1 MEKDTIKLL
10 KECDAGVKTAVNSI
24 DEVLDNIKSED
35 LRRIMNAS
43 RREHQEIG
51 DNIHS
56 ALNDLDETGK
66 DPGTMARAM
75 SWMKINW
82 KLSEKPTDATVANL
96 MYDGC
101 SMGVRSLAKYMNQYK
116 GADPDSKKY
125 AKKLIEAEDTLMTDL
140 RTFM

>member
-1 MEKDTIKLL
+1 MDQDTVKLL

-35 LRRIMNAS
+35 LRKIMNDS
-43 RREHQEIG
+43 RRTHQNIG
-51 DNIHS
+51 DDIHA
-56 ALNDLDETGK
+56 ALNALDETGK
-66 DPGTMARAM
+66 DPNPMARAM

-82 KLSEKPTDATVANL
+82 KLSEKPSDATVADL

-101 SMGVRSLAKYMNQYK
+101 SMGVKSLAKYMNQYK
-116 GADPDSKKY
+116 EASSDSKAY